1 MNFNTRGI
9 VLRTV
14 KYGETSVIVS
24 VFTELFGQQ
33 SYLVNGVRSASKK
46 AGTKANLFQPGALL
60 DLVVYHQEQKNL
72 QRIREYRWS
81 VLYQQIFFDV
91 FKGSVATYIV
101 ELLQKCLK
109 EPEANPD
116 LFYFMED
123 VMQHLDK
130 AAPAVVANFPV
141 FFSLHLANF
150 FGFRIPD
157 EYSSVNSFL
166 DLQEGLFVP
175 QAPTHQFYLDGYN
188 AEVIAQ
194 FLRVMQPME
203 MEDIKLPV
211 TTRRYLL
218 QMLESYYVLHV
229 AEFGHL
235 RSLPVLQEVL
245 G

>member
-33 SYLVNGVRSASKK
+33 SYIVNGVRSASRK

-72 QRIREYRWS
+72 QRIREYRWA
-81 VLYQQIFFDV
+81 VLYNHIFFDV
-91 FKGSVATYIV
+91 FKGSVATYMV

-123 VMQHLDK
+123 VMLHLDK

-157 EYSSVNSFL
+157 EYSAVNCVL
-166 DLQEGLFVP
+166 DLQEGVFVSQP
-175 QAPTHQFYLDGYN
+175 PGHPFFLEGNQAEL
-188 AEVIAQ
+188 IAQ
-194 FLRVMQPME
+194 FLRVMQPEE
-203 MEDIKLPV
+203 MEDIRIPV

-218 QMLESYYVLHV
+218 QMLEAYYALHV